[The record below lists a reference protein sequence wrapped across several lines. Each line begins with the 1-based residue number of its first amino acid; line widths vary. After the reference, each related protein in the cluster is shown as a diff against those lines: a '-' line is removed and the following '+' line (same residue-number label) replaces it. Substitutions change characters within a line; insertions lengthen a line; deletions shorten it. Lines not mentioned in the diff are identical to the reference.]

1 MWRCPDNVNGYQF
14 EIETVS
20 EVSDSED
27 DDSLLDVAAREEND
41 KRRRAAI
48 VDAVRKIDG
57 NYDGKKP
64 IDEHFKTYDGNLIS
78 NTCEGSYGNR
88 YLKAL
93 SGSKLRNW
101 CLKRATYLPP
111 RQTSALEDT
120 GGMCLSGT
128 VEHFLEVTEPLA
140 ADAKRVPQLS
150 TVDFTSKNYFMFP
163 WKIFVTELRSA

>member
-1 MWRCPDNVNGYQF
+1 MWRCPDNVSGYQF

-20 EVSDSED
+20 ETSDCED

-64 IDEHFKTYDGNLIS
+64 IDEHFRTNDGNLIS
-78 NTCEGSYGNR
+78 NNCEGSQGKR

-93 SGSKLRNW
+93 NGSKLSHW

-111 RQTSALEDT
+111 RQISAREVV

-128 VEHFLEVTEPLA
+128 VEHFLEVT
-140 ADAKRVPQLS
+140 
-150 TVDFTSKNYFMFP
+150 
-163 WKIFVTELRSA
+163 